1 MRPLSDRHATPVDLL
16 LGTEGTDRQGIDR
29 PMKRWHLSGLLLLI
43 MASCAQPVELD
54 LPITVRPTPGPT
66 NEPPLPTFEPP
77 PKSLIVC
84 LGREPES
91 LYRYSSAYLY
101 GDTAREAETVL
112 QAIYDGPLDVRH
124 YEYHPVILERLP
136 SLADG
141 DARYEPVSVDEG
153 ELYLN
158 PRTLLPEAL
167 DIGDPYLPA
176 GCQSD
181 DCVLTY
187 AGGTASMD
195 QMVVEFR
202 LRPDVRWSD
211 GVPLTASDSL
221 FSFELDRHLDT
232 PTLKTQVDRTAGYEE
247 VDAQTIRWIGIPGY
261 KDSEYFSNFW
271 SPLPKHVLG
280 EMSPEELLSSE
291 AINFSPIGW
300 GAFVIQEWRPGQHI
314 TLVRNP
320 EYFRA
325 GEGLPGFD
333 VLQFR
338 FLQGG
343 PQGSIEQL
351 LTRECDVLDES
362 ALADALGVE
371 VMDPGALAELTELVV
386 AGGIEIAWTP
396 GAEMERLDFGL
407 APVFS
412 AGVPDLFGDSR
423 TRAAVAT
430 CIDRERIVSGTLFGM
445 SEIPVSYLPPAHPLA
460 ADDLESVPYG
470 VSDAVS
476 LLEEAGWMEEDGDPS
491 TPRTA
496 RGVEGVA
503 LGTPLSFTFLTTP
516 DEFHRAV
523 AARLEDDLAGCG
535 IEVMTEFLSQADL
548 FEPWPDGP
556 AFGRSFQTVGW
567 AWPSWV
573 SPLCEMYASREI
585 PSDESPFGVNA
596 AGFSLPEYDRACST
610 LLLGRADSLEYSHAV
625 RMTQELF
632 RESLP
637 SIPLYMRPRLLAH
650 VHSVC
655 GIEVDPISFSALWN
669 IESLK
674 VCQ

>member
-1 MRPLSDRHATPVDLL
+1 MTRRY
-16 LGTEGTDRQGIDR
+16 
-29 PMKRWHLSGLLLLI
+29 LSGLLLLI
-43 MASCAQPVELD
+43 LTSCAQPVELD
-54 LPITVRPTPGPT
+54 LPLTVQPTPGPT
-66 NEPPLPTFEPP
+66 NEPPLPTLEPP

-91 LYRYSSAYLY
+91 LYRYGTAYLY
-101 GDTAREAETVL
+101 GDTAREAEAVL
-112 QAIYDGPLDVRH
+112 QAIYDGPLDVRQ
-124 YEYHPVILERLP
+124 YEYHPVILEKLA

-141 DARYEPVSVDEG
+141 DARYEPVSVGEG

-158 PRTLLPEAL
+158 PRTLQPEL
-167 DIGDPYLPA
+167 LEIGGHYLPA

-187 AGGTASMD
+187 AGGTVRMD
-195 QMVVEFR
+195 QLVVNFR
-202 LRPDVRWSD
+202 LRSGVRWSD
-211 GVPLTASDSL
+211 GEPLTADDSL
-221 FSFELDRHLDT
+221 FSFELDRHIDT
-232 PTLKTQVDRTAGYEE
+232 PTPKTQVDRTASYEV
-247 VDAQTIRWIGIPGY
+247 VDPQTIRWTGIPGY

-271 SPLPKHVLG
+271 SPLPEHVLG
-280 EMSPEELLSSE
+280 ELSPEELLSAE
-291 AINFSPIGW
+291 ETNFSPIGW
-300 GAFVIQEWRPGQHI
+300 GPFVLLEWRPGQDI
-314 TLVRNP
+314 TLSRNP
-320 EYFRA
+320 DYFRA
-325 GEGLPGFD
+325 NEGLPGFD

-338 FLQGG
+338 FLRGG

-371 VMDPGALAELTELVV
+371 VIDPGALAELAELDA

-412 AGVPDLFGDSR
+412 AGIPDLFADSR
-423 TRAAVAT
+423 TRAAVAA
-430 CIDRERIVSGTLFGM
+430 CIDRERIVSGTLIGL
-445 SEIPVSYLPPAHPLA
+445 SEIPVSYLPPAHPA
-460 ADDLESVPYG
+460 ATDDLETIPYG
-470 VSDAVS
+470 VSDAAA
-476 LLEEAGWMEEDGDPS
+476 LLEEAGWMEEDSDTS

-496 RGVEGVA
+496 RGVEGVSN
-503 LGTPLSFTFLTTP
+503 GTPLSFTFLTTP

-535 IEVMTEFLSQADL
+535 IELTTEFLSKADI

-556 AFGRSFQTVGW
+556 VFGRSFQTVGW

-585 PSDESPFGVNA
+585 PSDESPLGVNA
-596 AGFSLPEYDRACST
+596 AGFSLADYDRACST
-610 LLLGRADSLEYSHAV
+610 LLLGRADSQEYSDAV
-625 RMTQELF
+625 RLTQELF

-637 SIPLYMRPRLLAH
+637 SIPLYMRPRVLAH
-650 VHSVC
+650 SQTVC
-655 GIEVDPISFSALWN
+655 GVEVDPISFSAFWN
-669 IESLK
+669 IESLDT
-674 VCQ
+674 CP